1 MRRVCVVV
9 LCLLMGLLTVA
20 CGSDGGDGG
29 PTEAVVTD
37 YAELSEWISGG
48 EEMVLID
55 VRTKADFAAGH
66 LQNAINVDLADI
78 KGSDGALLAGG
89 KALTDAVSDKDSTL
103 VLYCFGYGNDA
114 DFAKLAIDLGY
125 SSVFRYAGG
134 TQDWVE
140 ENGDYLVIEYE
151 GFKAWH
157 DAKFPFDDGS
167 HYLIDDLPEAWYTGE
182 DTAHPGGHI
191 PGALNLPAEL
201 FADGEGNP
209 VDQGTA
215 LTSLVPDKEAT
226 LVIYCGNPACGKSLM
241 GVKAAVKLGYR
252 HVYRYQ
258 GGWQEW
264 QDEGNALKPG
274 LDP

>member
-1 MRRVCVVV
+1 MGRVCVVV
-9 LCLLMGLLTVA
+9 LVLFVGMFTVA
-20 CGSDGGDGG
+20 CGSDGGDSG
-29 PTEAVVTD
+29 PAEVLLTD

-55 VRTKADFAAGH
+55 VRTKADFSGGH
-66 LQNAINVDLADI
+66 LQNAIHLDLAAI
-78 KGSDGALLAGG
+78 KGSDGGLLDGG
-89 KALTDAVSDKDSTL
+89 KALTDLVPDKDAML

-114 DFAKLAIDLGY
+114 DFAKLAIELGY
-125 SSVFRYAGG
+125 KSVVRYAGG
-134 TQDWVE
+134 TQDWVDA
-140 ENGDYLVIEYE
+140 NGDYLVIEYE

-157 DAKFPFDDGS
+157 DAKFPFEDGEN
-167 HYLIDDLPEAWYTGE
+167 YLIDDLPEAWYTGE
-182 DTAHPGGHI
+182 DTSHPGGHI

-201 FADGEGNP
+201 FADGQGDP
-209 VDQGTA
+209 IDDGTA
-215 LTSLVPDKEAT
+215 LTDLVPNKEAT
-226 LVIYCGNPACGKSLM
+226 LVIYCGNAACGKSLM